1 MGIGKTIWLILFC
14 FVLLLGT
21 GLKGYGQDRKIVID
35 SILYQDVMVD
45 NFGSKFYTTVLRCAC
60 RAERELIVPVTDP
73 NFYAW
78 GGGRYLFDPS
88 VTFYFCDKSKKYLIA
103 DTTIIGCT
111 LVITEQMF
119 EKYAQH
125 NDLYYFVQINGTNRW
140 RLDTLSSQ
148 DLIKKITIYPTQD
161 DITGKDEA
169 YQWYLDKIRELKK
182 HRNKKVGY
190 E

>member
-1 MGIGKTIWLILFC
+1 MGIGKTIWMILFC
-14 FVLLLGT
+14 FVLLFGA

-45 NFGSKFYTTVLRCAC
+45 NFGSKFYTTVHRCAC

-88 VTFYFCDKSKKYLIA
+88 VTFYFCNKRRNCLIV

-111 LVITEQMF
+111 LVVTEEF
-119 EKYAQH
+119 FKKYSEH
-125 NDLYYFVQINGTNRW
+125 DVLYYFVQINDTDRWALGTI
-140 RLDTLSSQ
+140 SSQ
-148 DLIKKITIYPTQD
+148 DLVKKVTIYPTQD
-161 DITGKDEA
+161 DIIGNDEA
-169 YQWYLDKIRELKK
+169 YQWYLDKIKELKK
-182 HRNKKVGY
+182 HGNKK
-190 E
+190 